1 MLMIKKRFFGV
12 VLLLSAISLLL
23 SACGEKSQEDVVEKL
38 QKTVADLDSYKATA
52 DMTMNTNDQEQTFLI
67 DIWYQADDQYRVK
80 LENEGEQNE
89 SQVILKNT
97 DGVFVL
103 TPALEKSFKFQSEWP
118 ENSSQPYLFQSLVN
132 DVINDPEAQFET
144 TEDHYIFKTK
154 TNYQSNNN
162 LPAQEIYFDKS
173 SYTPVMVNV
182 LNQDGESLVNVTFH
196 EFDLDATFAED
207 DFSMEKNMEKET
219 DDEASGA
226 EEGEAV
232 ETAAQEVRTLYPTYT
247 AGAEAA
253 EKKEVALEDG
263 ERIITT
269 FEGEKNFTLVQ
280 EIRETAP
287 VSAAPEEVDGDIVN
301 LGTTVGALEDNTLK
315 WTYQGVDYQLASTEL
330 TKEEMI
336 EVAQSVQ
343 GQTIK

>member
-1 MLMIKKRFFGV
+1 MLNRRFFSV
-12 VLLLSAISLLL
+12 VFLLGALSLLL
-23 SACGEKSQEDVVEKL
+23 AACGEKSQEDVVEKL
-38 QKTVADLDSYKATA
+38 QETVTELEAYKATA
-52 DMTMNTNDQEQTFLI
+52 DMTMNTGEQEQTFLI

-80 LENEGEQNE
+80 LENEAEQNE
-89 SQVILKNT
+89 SQVILKNM

-144 TEDHYIFKTK
+144 TEDHYIFRTK

-173 SYTPVMVNV
+173 SFTPVMVNV
-182 LNQDGESLVNVTFH
+182 LNQDAEPLVNVTFH
-196 EFDLDATFAED
+196 GFDLDATFAED
-207 DFSMEKNMEKET
+207 DFSMEKNMEQET
-219 DDEASGA
+219 GGESSNAD
-226 EEGEAV
+226 EGEEAV
-232 ETAAQEVRTLYPTYT
+232 ATAAQEVRELYPTFT
-247 AGAEAA
+247 AGAELA
-253 EKKEVALEDG
+253 EKQEVSLEDG

-280 EIRETAP
+280 EIRDTAP
-287 VSAAPEEVDGDIVN
+287 VSSAPEVVDGDIVN
-301 LGTTVGALEDNTLK
+301 LGATVAALEGNTLK
-315 WTYQGVDYQLASTEL
+315 WSYQGVDYQLASTEL

-343 GQTIK
+343 GQLIK

>member
-1 MLMIKKRFFGV
+1 MLMINRRFFSV
-12 VLLLSAISLLL
+12 VLLLGALSLVLA
-23 SACGEKSQEDVVEKL
+23 ACGEKTQEDVVEEL
-38 QKTVADLDSYKATA
+38 QETVADLEGYKATA
-52 DMTMNTNDQEQTFLI
+52 DMTMNTGEQEQTFLI

-80 LENEGEQNE
+80 LENEAEQNE
-89 SQVILKNT
+89 SQVILKNM

-103 TPALEKSFKFQSEWP
+103 TPALEKSFKFQSDWP
-118 ENSSQPYLFQSLVN
+118 ENSSQPYLLQSLVN
-132 DVINDPEAQFET
+132 DVLNDPEAQFET
-144 TEDHYIFKTK
+144 TEDHYIFRTK

-173 SYTPVMVNV
+173 SYTPAMVNV
-182 LNQDGESLVNVTFH
+182 LNQDGEPLVNVTFH
-196 EFDLDATFAED
+196 GFDLDATFAED
-207 DFSMEKNMEKET
+207 DFTMEKNMEQET
-219 DDEASGA
+219 DEESAGA

-232 ETAAQEVRTLYPTYT
+232 ETAAQEVRELYPTFT
-247 AGAEAA
+247 AGAEMAD
-253 EKKEVALEDG
+253 KQEVSLEDG

-287 VSAAPEEVDGDIVN
+287 VSSAPEVVNGDIVN
-301 LGTTVGALEDNTLK
+301 LGATVAGLEDNVLK
-315 WTYQGVDYQLASTEL
+315 WSYQGVDYQLASTEL

-343 GQTIK
+343 GQLTK